1 MEYQGEKFRAIK
13 STCRGCEKRYPGC
26 HDHCESY
33 QEAQAEWLKFKREI
47 KKNKRLHKEF
57 DSFRI
62 DGTIRSIKNGR

>member
-1 MEYQGEKFRAIK
+1 MEYQGQKFRAIK
-13 STCRGCEKRYPGC
+13 SNCRGCEKRYPGC